1 MAGSETIYRV
11 WIISLIFYKH
21 VWQAEKSYII
31 VLQSMRDVTKRDKV
45 ARYLWGRKEKMF
57 KTSGVVERVGG
68 KFDSTSFLIPRS
80 WNRQVLE

>member
-45 ARYLWGRKEKMF
+45 ARYLWGGKKRCSKR
-57 KTSGVVERVGG
+57 VVSLREWEENL
-68 KFDSTSFLIPRS
+68 TP
-80 WNRQVLE
+80 QVS